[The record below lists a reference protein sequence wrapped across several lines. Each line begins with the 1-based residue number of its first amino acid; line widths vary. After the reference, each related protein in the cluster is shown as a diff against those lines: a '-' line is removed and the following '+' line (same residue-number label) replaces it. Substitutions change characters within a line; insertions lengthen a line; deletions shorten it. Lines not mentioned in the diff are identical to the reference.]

1 MEDAERFKNVG
12 ELPTRVFFNLPC
24 THTHT
29 HTTQMGKD
37 KTFPQLVFTN
47 VRVNF
52 KLSDGLRGSWWFFGF
67 VIFYLGVFSPHN

>member
-1 MEDAERFKNVG
+1 MLKGSRMWESSQPESFLTCPA
-12 ELPTRVFFNLPC
+12 
-24 THTHT
+24 HTHT

-37 KTFPQLVFTN
+37 KTLPQLVFTN